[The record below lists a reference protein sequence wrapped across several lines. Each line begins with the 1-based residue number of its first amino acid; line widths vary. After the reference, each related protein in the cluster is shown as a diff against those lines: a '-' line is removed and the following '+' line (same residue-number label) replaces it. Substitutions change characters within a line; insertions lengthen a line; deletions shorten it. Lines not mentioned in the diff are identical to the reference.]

1 MGIQDVSNIPNR
13 IESFSI
19 TDLLTLTE
27 QEKEYIQNSFI
38 KVIYSQ
44 IPKSKYYNSKGVT
57 IEIDNKTIKT
67 NSYGINLTNEEYKNL
82 VIAIL
87 NEVSQDQTI
96 LNILLQKIMLID
108 SKTDVTIDTLRTSIQ
123 EQITK
128 INTNGFSNG
137 IKIQVYEANE
147 KVVRTQVETSEIDY
161 YIFDHERIGNSIRT
175 LVSLNYTYTK
185 IDENQEQQ
193 TQNNVTFTND
203 DYQIIEGSAS
213 GEPQEVIPKTTTYT
227 IKSIEFAKQISGTQN
242 NMIGIVTF
250 DKDNET
256 IKVSLQNKTEEDS
269 KQNGFIN
276 NIILNIN
283 NSDTTYFKITA
294 SSNIMPNSNITVQEL
309 NETNSAI
316 LNNRTAENI
325 SQLLTAIKAQLKKI
339 YEQQMQV
346 AKEVQ
351 EQEDAK
357 GLTHID
363 PGAAETNTIIDRN
376 DVVNNIM

>member
-1 MGIQDVSNIPNR
+1 
-13 IESFSI
+13 
-19 TDLLTLTE
+19 
-27 QEKEYIQNSFI
+27 
-38 KVIYSQ
+38 
-44 IPKSKYYNSKGVT
+44 
-57 IEIDNKTIKT
+57 
-67 NSYGINLTNEEYKNL
+67 
-82 VIAIL
+82 
-87 NEVSQDQTI
+87 
-96 LNILLQKIMLID
+96 
-108 SKTDVTIDTLRTSIQ
+108 
-123 EQITK
+123 
-128 INTNGFSNG
+128 
-137 IKIQVYEANE
+137 
-147 KVVRTQVETSEIDY
+147 
-161 YIFDHERIGNSIRT
+161 
-175 LVSLNYTYTK
+175 
-185 IDENQEQQ
+185 
-193 TQNNVTFTND
+193 
-203 DYQIIEGSAS
+203 
-213 GEPQEVIPKTTTYT
+213 
-227 IKSIEFAKQISGTQN
+227 
-242 NMIGIVTF
+242 MIGIVTF